1 MAATVN
7 AFCLALIICS
17 CLAVSSTKDFSFSFL
32 PENEGGEEMPGKALI
47 NQDEEKGLA
56 TQEASRDLKTKMLA
70 EAKKVEDAVRRF
82 GLLRS
87 SEEEKNQG
95 VVVSKAGA
103 LLLCSLFPEEAELP
117 DYCAGDNV
125 VGKVREGVD
134 AGEESKD
141 ENSPTNKE
149 VSDQDAEDKE
159 GTKEELT
166 KPENKYQLLDMEQST
181 GANKNKQK
189 KIYNNQGNNQMTVPG
204 WLRTLGFRNFL
215 QPQHGQGQSYGMPVG
230 SYQTPSPLWYHNP
243 ISPYQSYQ
251 QHLHLQHLQQ
261 PPQVLQQPTL
271 HLQQPSQHLHLH
283 LPERTQMSST
293 NPDCQP
299 GNFFNL
305 EGKEYFLCEGGAEAT
320 EKEEGVKSRKKRN
333 SMLTWPL
340 PTKV

>member
-1 MAATVN
+1 
-7 AFCLALIICS
+7 
-17 CLAVSSTKDFSFSFL
+17 
-32 PENEGGEEMPGKALI
+32 MPGKALI

-149 VSDQDAEDKE
+149 VSGQDAEDKE
-159 GTKEELT
+159 GIK
-166 KPENKYQLLDMEQST
+166 
-181 GANKNKQK
+181 A
-189 KIYNNQGNNQMTVPG
+189 
-204 WLRTLGFRNFL
+204 
-215 QPQHGQGQSYGMPVG
+215 
-230 SYQTPSPLWYHNP
+230 
-243 ISPYQSYQ
+243 
-251 QHLHLQHLQQ
+251 
-261 PPQVLQQPTL
+261 
-271 HLQQPSQHLHLH
+271 
-283 LPERTQMSST
+283 
-293 NPDCQP
+293 
-299 GNFFNL
+299 
-305 EGKEYFLCEGGAEAT
+305 
-320 EKEEGVKSRKKRN
+320 KR
-333 SMLTWPL
+333 
-340 PTKV
+340 